1 VHESIGQQV
10 SASGSGSKGD
20 TLTTIEHTSF
30 GGPAQNCNAARSRA
44 EQMAAQRRVSVTGK
58 KEKRKETLNSKFGFA
73 LSFQLRQIVASSQRR
88 GSRTDSNDAVEERPK
103 VYLFVFSPTTEF

>member
-30 GGPAQNCNAARSRA
+30 GGPAQNSNAAKSRA

-58 KEKRKETLNSKFGFA
+58 KEKRKKKL
-73 LSFQLRQIVASSQRR
+73 
-88 GSRTDSNDAVEERPK
+88 
-103 VYLFVFSPTTEF
+103 